1 VKKMLWRTATTLV
14 FGLVTA
20 AGSMARA
27 DECFCLVNS
36 QTAAILRGCDAFSQN
51 QTAACTDPETGKKA
65 IQTISNDWRR
75 INEGADRCDPP
86 SERPWV
92 PLKTLKSCHEAT
104 VIDVMTPQK

>member
-36 QTAAILRGCDAFSQN
+36 QTAAILRGCEAFSQN
-51 QTAACTDPETGKKA
+51 QTAACTDPDTDKKA
-65 IQTISNDWRR
+65 IQTISSDWQR
-75 INEGADRCDPP
+75 IEAGADRCDPCK
-86 SERPWV
+86 RP
-92 PLKTLKSCHEAT
+92 PLGTAKELPRGGPGDEVAG
-104 VIDVMTPQK
+104 PQK